1 MVAVSAYC
9 CPLTDLAGRTANRP
23 SWVEIGPSS
32 VLSFGHLMEPKPT
45 FGDDGFSP
53 RPRVTLAA
61 KGYRRM

>member
-1 MVAVSAYC
+1 
-9 CPLTDLAGRTANRP
+9 
-23 SWVEIGPSS
+23 VEIGPSS
-32 VLSFGHLMEPKPT
+32 VLGFGHLMEPKPT

>member
-1 MVAVSAYC
+1 LH
-9 CPLTDLAGRTANRP
+9 PLEKRRLVTAH
-23 SWVEIGPSS
+23 VEIGPSS
-32 VLSFGHLMEPKPT
+32 VLGFGHLMEPKPT